1 MVTASVT
8 DREFNELRLGD
19 AVRFRV
25 AGTTREYAGSIAK
38 LGLASTGGT
47 FAISPEEHR
56 YQLAVNVPDLK
67 NSPDDTCAIGRTG
80 EVIFGSGHTP
90 RIVAL
95 LRRSL
100 GLS

>member
-1 MVTASVT
+1 VSHRAGVTLAVLRCSAS
-8 DREFNELRLGD
+8 FWRL
-19 AVRFRV
+19 
-25 AGTTREYAGSIAK
+25 IAIRRNSVFST
-38 LGLASTGGT
+38 LASTGGS

-56 YQLAVNVPDLK
+56 HQLAVNVPDLR

-80 EVIFGSGHTP
+80 EVIFEGRGNGNTA